1 MTVKNVLK
9 EMRVMKKV
17 LRKMRVI
24 NKVLRKRKKMVNT
37 REHINTLVTSDTFTN
52 VIYT

>member
-1 MTVKNVLK
+1 MYHLSKMTVKNVLK
-9 EMRVMKKV
+9 EM
-17 LRKMRVI
+17 

-37 REHINTLVTSDTFTN
+37 KDHINTLVTSDTFTN